1 MTSMRRR
8 NRLMERLNIY
18 FQSDKLPG
26 MNSLDPICRERRS
39 AVIDRRKCHTY
50 LANDRRSGLTD
61 RRKRLPYIPDLVDVL
76 RRKRRSQ
83 I

>member
-1 MTSMRRR
+1 MTSMWRR
-8 NRLMERLNIY
+8 NRLIEHLKIY
-18 FQSDKLPG
+18 SQSDKLPG
-26 MNSLDPICRERRS
+26 MNSFDPICKERRF
-39 AVIDRRKCHTY
+39 ATLDRRKCHTY
-50 LANDRRSGLTD
+50 LADDRRSGLAD